1 MSASR
6 VLLAGGTGYLGGFL
20 LTELKQRGYW
30 VRALV
35 RRPEQAAA
43 VAIADDVFVGEVT
56 EPATLR
62 GAADGIGLVCSTVG
76 ITRQRDGL
84 GYQQVDFAGN
94 LALLREAERAAV
106 GRFLYVSVLHGPEL
120 RRTVALAAAKEGFVD
135 ALRASTTASTVVRPT
150 GFFSDMESYLGM
162 ARRGTAWVF
171 GDGRARIN
179 PIAGADLARACLE
192 AAGDGADEVEVGGPE
207 VFSHEEI
214 ARAAFAALDRE
225 PRVRHLPAGL
235 ATGAGRVLRRVTPQR
250 VYGPA
255 EFLLEVLTHDM
266 VAPATGRQ
274 RLADHF
280 ARLATG

>member
-20 LTELKQRGYW
+20 LGELKERGHW

-43 VAIADDVFVGEVT
+43 VAIADDVFVGEIT

-62 GAADGIGLVCSTVG
+62 GAADGAELVCSTVG
-76 ITRQRDGL
+76 ITRQRDGV
-84 GYQQVDFAGN
+84 GYEQVDFAGN
-94 LALLREAERAAV
+94 LALLREAERAPV
-106 GRFLYVSVLHGPEL
+106 ERFLYVSVLHGPEL
-120 RRTVALAAAKEGFVD
+120 RRTVALAAAKERFVD
-135 ALRASTTASTVVRPT
+135 ELRASSTAATVVRPT
-150 GFFSDMESYLGM
+150 GFFSDMDAYLGM

-171 GDGRARIN
+171 GDGRTRIN
-179 PIAGADLARACLE
+179 PIAGADLARACLV
-192 AAGDGADEVEVGGPE
+192 AATDGADEVAVGGPD
-207 VFSHEEI
+207 VLSHEEI
-214 ARAAFAALDRE
+214 ARTAFAALGRE

-235 ATGAGRVLRRVTPQR
+235 ATGASRLLRRLTPQR

-266 VAPATGRQ
+266 VAPASGRE

-280 ARLATG
+280 AGLAAG